1 MNTLLDIAK
10 QSPYKP
16 TLGHSMTHNDWLR
29 YCGEEVVNKKPITLT
44 EKQYKKYAELM
55 RKSIFNYHV
64 YDEMMK
70 NIDVIKSRQS
80 AKNVFNRSKEI
91 WS

>member
-1 MNTLLDIAK
+1 MNTLLDIARK
-10 QSPYKP
+10 SEHKP

-29 YCGEEVVNKKPITLT
+29 YCGVEVVNKKHITLT
-44 EKQYKKYAELM
+44 SKQYMKYAALM
-55 RKSIFNYHV
+55 KKSIFNYHV

-70 NIDVIKSRQS
+70 NIDAIKSRQS